1 MPLELQA
8 NWAGEVA
15 VVRCRGRLV
24 AGEDV
29 RALRAEVERLMKETR
44 QIVLQMEEVSGMDSS
59 GLGVIVRLLGALR
72 AAHGDLK
79 LCKLSTQLRQVF
91 QITNLLG
98 VVQIC
103 ESEEQAIQAFSGH
116 SRPAGEKTVE
126 PKMKILC
133 VDDSNDVLA
142 CLRVLLQREGYEV
155 HTTSNLFDAGTLS
168 KAVRPG
174 LVILGPKVQSPPHEP
189 LAAVF
194 TRVDPK
200 VQLLQLDS
208 GFSTAEAG
216 QAGSELVARV
226 RSLLVAAR

>member
-59 GLGVIVRLLGALR
+59 GLGVIVRLLGVLR

-103 ESEEQAIQAFSGH
+103 ESEEQAIQAFSAH
-116 SRPAGEKTVE
+116 TRPTGENPAE
-126 PKMKILC
+126 PKMKIIC

-155 HTTSNLFDAGTLS
+155 HTTSNLFDAATLF

-174 LVILGPKVQSPPHEP
+174 LVILGPKVQSPSHEP
-189 LAAVF
+189 LTAVF

-216 QAGSELVARV
+216 QAGSELIARV

>member
-1 MPLELQA
+1 MRSELRT
-8 NWAGEVA
+8 V
-15 VVRCRGRLV
+15 
-24 AGEDV
+24 
-29 RALRAEVERLMKETR
+29 T
-44 QIVLQMEEVSGMDSS
+44 
-59 GLGVIVRLLGALR
+59 
-72 AAHGDLK
+72 LK
-79 LCKLSTQLRQVF
+79 LCKLSPQLRQVF

-126 PKMKILC
+126 PKVKILC
-133 VDDSNDVLA
+133 VDDSSDVLA

-155 HTTSNLFDAGTLS
+155 HTTSNLFDATTLS

-174 LVILGPKVQSPPHEP
+174 LVILGPKVQSPSDEP
-189 LAAVF
+189 LTAVF

-226 RSLLVAAR
+226 RSLLATGP

>member
-24 AGEDV
+24 AGEEV

-44 QIVLQMEEVSGMDSS
+44 QIVLQMEEVGGMDSS
-59 GLGVIVRLLGALR
+59 GLGVIVRLRGALR

-79 LCKLSTQLRQVF
+79 LCKLSPQLRQVF

-116 SRPAGEKTVE
+116 SRPARENPAE

-155 HTTSNLFDAGTLS
+155 HTTSNLFDATTLS

-174 LVILGPKVQSPPHEP
+174 LVILGPKVQSPSQEP
-189 LAAVF
+189 LTAVF

>member
-44 QIVLQMEEVSGMDSS
+44 QIVLHMEEVGGMDSS

-79 LCKLSTQLRQVF
+79 LCKLSPQLRQVF

-103 ESEEQAIQAFSGH
+103 ETEEEALQSFSAHARLTGEN
-116 SRPAGEKTVE
+116 PAK

-155 HTTSNLFDAGTLS
+155 HTTNNLFDATTLS

-174 LVILGPKVQSPPHEP
+174 LVILGPKVQSPSHEP
-189 LAAVF
+189 LNAVF

-216 QAGSELVARV
+216 QAGSDLVARV
-226 RSLLVAAR
+226 RSLLITAR